1 MEELNQIILLT
12 TQEVATK
19 LNVSQRTVKRLIQR
33 GELPIIKIGR
43 NIRIQKTDVFAFLA
57 RQKQYNKRCVGSV
70 VHEKRTCHLNAMTV
84 NIGGPRIPT
93 QVENELVVLLVR
105 PIEEKPSP

>member
-12 TQEVATK
+12 IQEVATK

-43 NIRIQKTDVFAFLA
+43 NIRISFESIKL
-57 RQKQYNKRCVGSV
+57 
-70 VHEKRTCHLNAMTV
+70 
-84 NIGGPRIPT
+84 
-93 QVENELVVLLVR
+93 
-105 PIEEKPSP
+105 